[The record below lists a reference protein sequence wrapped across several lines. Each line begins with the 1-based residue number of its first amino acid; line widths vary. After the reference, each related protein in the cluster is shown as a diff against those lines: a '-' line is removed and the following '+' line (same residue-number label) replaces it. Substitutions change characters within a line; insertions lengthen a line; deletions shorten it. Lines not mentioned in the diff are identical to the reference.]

1 MTCSQ
6 MPWSISQEKS
16 KKTEKSKTSSG
27 VCDSKYVKLLLR
39 HSLLAQI
46 TTQLWETRRRL
57 DLEDAM

>member
-1 MTCSQ
+1 MTCSK

-16 KKTEKSKTSSG
+16 KKKKSKNSSE

-39 HSLLAQI
+39 NSLLAQI
-46 TTQLWETRRRL
+46 TTQLWETRRSL